1 MAIIG
6 TLIVTFINYLRD
18 MPFNSLYTTIS
29 FFLFWIFGIFMAKRK
44 PNNKNKNK
52 HTNKKKKTHTN
63 KHNKTHKTKHT
74 NSNQKPTQQN
84 TQNPKQT

>member
-1 MAIIG
+1 MSDQQKLPLKQRVITGFIMAIIG

-44 PNNKNKNK
+44 PNNKNKNLD
-52 HTNKKKKTHTN
+52 
-63 KHNKTHKTKHT
+63 
-74 NSNQKPTQQN
+74 
-84 TQNPKQT
+84 

>member
-1 MAIIG
+1 MENQQKLPFKQRVITGFIMAIIG

-44 PNNKNKNK
+44 PNNKNKN
-52 HTNKKKKTHTN
+52 
-63 KHNKTHKTKHT
+63 
-74 NSNQKPTQQN
+74 
-84 TQNPKQT
+84 

>member
-1 MAIIG
+1 MSDQQKLSLKQRVITGFIMAIIG

-44 PNNKNKNK
+44 PNNKNKNLD
-52 HTNKKKKTHTN
+52 
-63 KHNKTHKTKHT
+63 
-74 NSNQKPTQQN
+74 
-84 TQNPKQT
+84 